1 MLAAAFFQLL
11 VKFGI
16 LTCACFLYNVF
27 RSIFFGK
34 RGRGVEVEVEMF
46 WWGNKKRVLR
56 LW

>member
-46 WWGNKKRVLR
+46 WWRNKKRVLR